1 MDPLLNALSAT
12 DFQWTAR
19 IGSIWQNSS
28 SDIPE
33 LQHVA
38 REQVGTRLSA
48 LRKFAQAGESPLGI
62 PIIGQGGAGKTHLLS
77 AIRRDSLAQG
87 HFFVL
92 ADMTDIREFWETIL
106 SGYITSLDQK
116 VDGVAQ
122 VTRLLEGLVQQAE
135 DAPSVD
141 ELVSGRP
148 PRLINCCN
156 ALIKGI
162 GGRYRAEVRE
172 HQDVIRALVL
182 LASNDF
188 DIQDRG
194 SQWLQGLSIS
204 DDEAFRHGFMQTQKR
219 PGQIV
224 RGLSWLM
231 SLVAPT
237 VLGLDQ
243 LDAIVAEHN
252 LAGGSEQEGEPTARQ
267 QASLAII
274 QNLAGGLL
282 ALRDLT
288 SRTLTV
294 LSCLE
299 ATWGILVRRAQVTML
314 DRFEAPLLLQPI
326 HDARSIRGLIELRLG
341 REYAAVDKKPAYP
354 AYPFGEAFF
363 TQRIGALPREVLKA
377 CREHQ
382 LACMAAGR
390 VFEIGASGKIS
401 EPPPPDIHVQ
411 EQFEKLLARMDVSP
425 LLERQDEEALDK
437 LLEVACDA
445 LVEENQL
452 PDHMDALVDKD
463 FAGTGSFEPLH
474 ARLRV
479 VDRSA
484 NDRELHYAFRFLEKA
499 HHVSFQSRLK
509 AAMTS
514 AGIDRELQFRRLA
527 ILRVAPA
534 PSGALSEKLLDELEQ
549 RGGRLVEPELDELRV
564 LAALKEMLDQGGPTE
579 AKTLSWLRSAKPVSR
594 LNLFKDAIEFLFNPA
609 VAPAAQHAVVAPA
622 TPIKS
627 SEGPPLPPN
636 KGSTA
641 PSKPEP
647 TRARPA
653 PPAPPVDRVPV
664 DRAAPVG
671 TIHIGSTR
679 ALAPKPVDLDAEQLK
694 RHVAVLGGSG
704 SGKTTL
710 ALSILEQLLRDGI
723 PVLLVDRKGDLCRY
737 GDPDLRKRL
746 PKDDPLARLLSVA
759 DVAVFTPGQAR
770 GRPLA
775 IPLLPTGLEHL
786 DASERH
792 EAYRDASAALGAMLR
807 LKDTAPDQTKQAIIM
822 QGLRVLGES
831 QAAANIGVGSL
842 IELIAS
848 EDPTLLEALGHLDP
862 KHCKKLAEH
871 LQTMVHMRGEVLADA
886 EDKLSAELLF
896 GMGEHKKPQKT
907 RLSIVSTKFL
917 GDEGAILFWVSQLV
931 LELNRFASR
940 TPSPRLQAAVM
951 FDEADI
957 YLPATSK
964 PPTKPPLESLLK
976 RARSAG
982 LSVMLA
988 TQSPGDLDYKCRENV
1003 RNWFVGL
1010 VKETRALEKLK
1021 PLLSDAKLDASAVLP
1036 KQKVGQFFM
1045 LSETGALPLTA
1056 DRNLLETEQLS
1067 EPEILRIASESL

>member
-1 MDPLLNALSAT
+1 MDPLLNALSAV

-19 IGSIWQNSS
+19 IGSIWQDSA

-38 REQVGTRLSA
+38 REQVGTRLTA

-116 VDGVAQ
+116 VNGKAQ

-135 DAPSVD
+135 GAPSVD

-162 GGRYRAEVRE
+162 GSRYRAEVRE

-194 SQWLQGLSIS
+194 SQWLQGLGIS

-252 LAGGSEQEGEPTARQ
+252 LAGGSEQESERTARQ
-267 QASLAII
+267 EASLAII

-363 TQRIGALPREVLKA
+363 AQRIGALPREVLKA

-390 VFEIGASGKIS
+390 VFEIGSSGKIS
-401 EPPPPDIHVQ
+401 EPPPPDTHVQ
-411 EQFEKLLARMDVSP
+411 EQFEKLLTRVDVSG

-445 LVEENQL
+445 LVQENQL

-479 VDRSA
+479 VDHSA

-549 RGGRLVEPELDELRV
+549 RGGRLVEPDLDELKV
-564 LAALKEMLDQGGPTE
+564 LAALKKMLDQGGPTE

-594 LNLFKDAIEFLFNPA
+594 LKLFKDAIGFLFNQA
-609 VAPAAQHAVVAPA
+609 VAPTGQR
-622 TPIKS
+622 PIDEVGKPSKS
-627 SEGPPLPPN
+627 SE
-636 KGSTA
+636 A
-641 PSKPEP
+641 PSQPPHGSKVPTGLKPTKAE
-647 TRARPA
+647 PA
-653 PPAPPVDRVPV
+653 PSIPPVEK
-664 DRAAPVG
+664 AAPGG
-671 TIHIGSTR
+671 TIHIGTTR
-679 ALAPKPVDLDAEQLK
+679 ALAPKPVDLDIEQLK

-737 GDPDLRKRL
+737 GDPELRKSL
-746 PKDDPLARLLSVA
+746 GKNDPLAALLSVA

-770 GRPLA
+770 GRALA
-775 IPLLPTGLEHL
+775 IPLLPNGLEHL

-807 LKDTAPDQTKQAIIM
+807 LRDTQPDQTKQAIIM

-831 QAAANIGVGSL
+831 QAAANITVGSL

-862 KHCKKLAEH
+862 KHCKRLAEH

-896 GMGEHKKPQKT
+896 GMGEHKKATKT

-1067 EPEILRIASESL
+1067 EPEILRIASESV